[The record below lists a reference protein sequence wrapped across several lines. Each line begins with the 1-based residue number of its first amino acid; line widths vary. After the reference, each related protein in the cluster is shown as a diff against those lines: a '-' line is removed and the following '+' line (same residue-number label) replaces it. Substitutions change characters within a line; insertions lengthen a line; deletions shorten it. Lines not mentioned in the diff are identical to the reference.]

1 MPAETSC
8 LTGALGEMTFERHF
22 IAEGRFMAIPRF
34 DLHKTDFVLEWNGTL
49 VKVQVKTMSRMAETN
64 TYITS
69 IASARKGFKGPQPY
83 RSGEIDYFGIVN
95 LEYDRIWMIPLQAT
109 DGKVSLAWVPSD
121 LRKRKKNTAFA
132 WDQYRIK

>member
-49 VKVQVKTMSRMAETN
+49 VKVQVKTMSRMAQSNCFVTA
-64 TYITS
+64 ISTS
-69 IASARKGFKGPQPY
+69 RKGFKGPQAY
-83 RSGEIDYFGIVN
+83 KTDEIDYFGIVN
-95 LEYDRIWMIPLQAT
+95 LEYDHIWMVPLQAT
-109 DGKVSLAWVPSD
+109 NEKVSLVWVPPD
-121 LRKRKKNTAFA
+121 LRTYKKRSAFE
-132 WDQYRIK
+132 WEQYRIK